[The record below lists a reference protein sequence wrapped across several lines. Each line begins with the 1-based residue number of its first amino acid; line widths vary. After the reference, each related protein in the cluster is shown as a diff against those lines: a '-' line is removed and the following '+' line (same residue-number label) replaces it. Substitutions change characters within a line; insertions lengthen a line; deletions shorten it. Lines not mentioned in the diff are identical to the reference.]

1 MGNIISL
8 DICKQ
13 HFSMS
18 NGLTDVFI
26 SVLGLSGTRLARNEI
41 EKRMIVWLLEKDQS
55 VVGCGTV
62 GFDICEMPWEK
73 ASFGELKCFLLNVI
87 EEAKKKRGWEFLDYQ
102 PNEGLLFP
110 CLDQFYRLISI
121 TDVRMIDQAA
131 VQGWLDD
138 TMEEPNNPISCG
150 YPQCQK
156 HPVLLTEFGCYLCNN

>member
-26 SVLGLSGTRLARNEI
+26 SVLGLSGTRLAQNEI

-156 HPVLLTEFGCYLCNN
+156 HPVLLTEFGCYICNN